1 MCFGN
6 MQKMLVQSD
15 SNDNCVLILTREGVT
30 TTMDVDGTV
39 RVNAD
44 VARHAA
50 ANNFFWQAKP

>member
-1 MCFGN
+1 
-6 MQKMLVQSD
+6 
-15 SNDNCVLILTREGVT
+15 
-30 TTMDVDGTV
+30 MDVDGTV